1 MKYCSFLRTA
11 TITLFLIAWTGAA
24 LIASP
29 ASELAEAL
37 ARYAEKEAAGKG
49 AQTLSKDVSEAAI
62 AGVAEQVLK
71 DSGEQGLQ
79 EVTKLAAKFGP
90 DVIHAVENTPA
101 VAPVLKALEAMPE
114 EQLPKAIARL
124 AAGQQGKELAET
136 TVRYGAKALR
146 AEVAHPGVGGRL
158 VRALGEDGYALSS
171 TCTTDE
177 VIALGRQMDGLATVP
192 ASQRQR
198 LLQLIAKDKDRF
210 FAWLGRFVEANPGK
224 SIASATFLAVFLPN
238 SERIL
243 GGDEIVIDKNGTPV
257 VVHKT
262 GIAEAPLQKVTE
274 PVHEGL
280 AWLMRGAAVVLV
292 GAIAAYAAIKLLGV
306 WRRERR
312 RNSSAASGK

>member
-1 MKYCSFLRTA
+1 MRYHSFLRAA
-11 TITLFLIAWTGAA
+11 TITLILMAWTSAA
-24 LIASP
+24 LFASP

-49 AQTLSKDVSEAAI
+49 AQTLSKEVSEAAI

-101 VAPVLKALEAMPE
+101 VAPVLKALETMPE

-158 VRALGEDGYALSS
+158 VRAGRRRICAQQHMYDRRGDCLGPAHGWSLKRACLAAARPSAIDCKGQGPLLRMARPLCRSEPW
-171 TCTTDE
+171 E
-177 VIALGRQMDGLATVP
+177 VDRLGDIP
-192 ASQRQR
+192 
-198 LLQLIAKDKDRF
+198 
-210 FAWLGRFVEANPGK
+210 GRF
-224 SIASATFLAVFLPN
+224 SSQLRTHF
-238 SERIL
+238 
-243 GGDEIVIDKNGTPV
+243 
-257 VVHKT
+257 
-262 GIAEAPLQKVTE
+262 
-274 PVHEGL
+274 
-280 AWLMRGAAVVLV
+280 
-292 GAIAAYAAIKLLGV
+292 
-306 WRRERR
+306 RR
-312 RNSSAASGK
+312 R